1 MSKAMTTCDG
11 MRLGA
16 GTARACVAAVLLAA
30 GLSACEPATPVNSA
44 PPEAITAPAPAANP
58 QPDVN
63 AKPVERA
70 APPMIKPVVLG
81 EFDPGNPVAT
91 SVTGKLSLEDTVI
104 KGENGASFTTERVA
118 MVSGG
123 DQYSP
128 GSTYAQAMIVDA
140 SQPVELRRVLEETP
154 PTQSPSNALCGGNR
168 TGFIALA
175 KVEDTTGETLK
186 LIGLKGTDLPAA
198 TANGIELC
206 ASTQY
211 FPIAG
216 GGDAEGKKVA
226 KR

>member
-1 MSKAMTTCDG
+1 VSKAMTNSGVTW
-11 MRLGA
+11 
-16 GTARACVAAVLLAA
+16 TAPRVAAVLLVA
-30 GLSACEPATPVNSA
+30 GLSACEPSQPVNTA

-70 APPMIKPVVLG
+70 APPMIKPVALG

-91 SVTGKLSLEDTVI
+91 AVTGKLSLEDTVI

-118 MVSGG
+118 LVTGG

-140 SQPVELRRVLEETP
+140 SQPIELRRVLEETP
-154 PTQSPSNALCGGNR
+154 PTQSPANALCGGNR

-198 TANGIELC
+198 TANGVELC

-216 GGDAEGKKVA
+216 GGEGEGKKVA
-226 KR
+226 NR